1 MTTTQLVMEMI
12 GKKMKVD
19 METGQNMKGIWYAK
33 DELNREDITT
43 NLETSKILV
52 IKKTNLDKD
61 MVPYWRE
68 LPPVENTGSGRR
80 NMFPEIDMIPEID
93 VIPTLNKSTEEE
105 IDKTSTSERKR
116 KSEV

>member
-61 MVPYWRE
+61 MV
-68 LPPVENTGSGRR
+68 LPPVESTGSGRR
-80 NMFPEIDMIPEID
+80 NMFPEIDMIPEIN